1 MKCLV
6 GWWNM
11 VIIVVAITSLIFA
24 VNKIK
29 FIFVAL
35 WERIFCK
42 NSILKYL

>member
-1 MKCLV
+1 
-6 GWWNM
+6 M

-35 WERIFCK
+35 
-42 NSILKYL
+42 